1 MTTTIVESI
10 RHRLRIHESEK
21 SVWNLQVLYEP
32 EYQTVELSGPG
43 GKVNFD
49 VQSTEKVILLLQR
62 AIELRDGVGGSAD
75 EDRQ

>member
-1 MTTTIVESI
+1 M
-10 RHRLRIHESEK
+10 
-21 SVWNLQVLYEP
+21 
-32 EYQTVELSGPG
+32 ELSGPG